1 MNGDM
6 GPAAPGSAFE
16 IDTQERDLIR
26 SLILAE
32 PELVLGDDQVM
43 RRLIGAS
50 DTGAADGRRVIDLR
64 DRLVERLETRLTRLV
79 HTNRSVIAAAY
90 ETVAG
95 TGQLHRAV
103 LELIAAPD
111 LATFLQMLTVE
122 TPFLVGVE
130 EARLCLEAE
139 VEQVRPADELGKG
152 LEGRVLAVPEGTVE
166 AYLALAGEVSPG
178 GVVLRP
184 AGEEAELI
192 FGYPTR
198 IRSEA
203 CLRLDV
209 GGTLGLVV
217 FGASDPDRFGA
228 DQGTDLLQFFAGV
241 AERLLLRHLQAAGR
255 VDA

>member
-1 MNGDM
+1 MNGDL
-6 GPAAPGSAFE
+6 GTAAPGSAFE
-16 IDTQERDLIR
+16 IDAEERDLIR

-50 DTGAADGRRVIDLR
+50 DTGAADGRRIVDLR

-103 LELIAAPD
+103 LDLIGAPD
-111 LATFLQMLTVE
+111 LGACLRVLTLE
-122 TPFLVGVE
+122 TPLLVGVE
-130 EARLCLEAE
+130 EARLCLEAH
-139 VEQVRPADELGKG
+139 VDQVRPADELGPG
-152 LEGRVLAVPEGTVE
+152 LEGRVLAVPEGTAE

-184 AGEEAELI
+184 AGEEAELL
-192 FGYPTR
+192 FGYPNR

-203 CLRLDV
+203 CLRLDM
-209 GGTLGLVV
+209 GGSAGLMV
-217 FGASDPDRFGA
+217 FGAADPDRFGS
-228 DQGTDLLQFFAGV
+228 DQGTDLLAFFAGV
-241 AERLLLRHLQAAGR
+241 VERVLLRHLQAAGR
-255 VDA
+255 IEA